1 MKTNFWKT
9 VILLL
14 LAFGVGAAVMHWWDG
29 RRSTCALTNVAE
41 GEDSASV
48 WLLDMQ
54 QAQAPQDVQEVKTD
68 DTPQEITVPSQLS
81 KIELAD
87 VEKIITRSGAEF
99 SAPENDTPAPES
111 TVDLQNVSYTR
122 VIPVKAVKEGEASE
136 SKISMI
142 EAPVNAKLINSLEEN
157 REFKRQARGSYPEAD
172 FNKQQVLVLESAS
185 NLPDKAFEI
194 VAVEEQ
200 DGKRQVVYRINVF
213 GLDKKVNTHSVALI
227 DKKDLPLELKQVL

>member
-9 VILLL
+9 AILLL
-14 LAFGVGAAVMHWWDG
+14 LAFWMGAAVMHWWDG
-29 RRSTCALTNVAE
+29 RRNTCEIADVKG

-54 QAQAPQDVQEVKTD
+54 QAQAPRDVQEVKTD
-68 DTPQEITVPSQLS
+68 DTPQEITIPSQLS
-81 KIELAD
+81 KIELDD
-87 VEKIITRSGAEF
+87 VQKIITRSGAEF
-99 SAPENDTPAPES
+99 SAPENDTPAQAS
-111 TVDLQNVSYTR
+111 VVDLQDVSYTR
-122 VIPVKAVKEGEASE
+122 VIPVKAVKEGENTE

-142 EAPVNAKLINSLEEN
+142 EAPVNAKLISSLEEY
-157 REFKRQARGSYPEAD
+157 REFKRQARGGYPEAD

-213 GLDKKVNTHSVALI
+213 GLDKKVNTHSVALV